1 MARKR
6 KPHVIDKDKQTPYAG
21 CLEGIP
27 QETAPHVL
35 VSGPTG
41 RGKALVDHTMIPV
54 ADLRRYVPIGQ
65 LDVGDK
71 VLEGVTGKP
80 TEVVGVYP
88 QGPKPVFRL
97 RFEDGS
103 TVDCCEEHLWNVRD
117 GAQRRAGEPFET
129 MSLREIIAATRTGE
143 RSGFSV
149 PAGSTRE
156 GEDLLI
162 AGIHDFG
169 REEEMTCIEVAA
181 ESQLFQ
187 AGMGHIVTH
196 NTTRVLA
203 PAALLWQGPR
213 VVVSSKTDYLKW
225 LITKG
230 VHQRGPVY
238 IMDLAGE
245 LDPSFDW
252 LQGVDYSMVTSDPCH
267 LIAND
272 DDALAMASLLMKVG
286 SLGASGSAEGG
297 GGSDAF
303 WQTQAAQP
311 MAALLQAGKAQGDGI
326 SWALRAVDKF
336 EKDSDDDTS
345 PSWANAFEY
354 VANASFHAQKL
365 LAVTQMDGKLRDSV
379 KATMLAGLTPW
390 ALTNVRGFGHNTIPF
405 TPKMME
411 GPDEPTLAIIAP
423 SDGVA
428 AGAAVGAIETIVRH
442 WRRGIEYGLDRV
454 LCCVDELVNTAPLP
468 ALPQWVTEARGLGVA
483 FLCAVQSTNQMKLR
497 WGEDGAEV
505 LREVFPAHL
514 ILEGAPEKD
523 LLEAAAWW
531 DGEKDVARHSHD
543 AQARSSISYE
553 RVPVTNPT
561 DLLPKSVEE
570 GRLLRYGKKGYMVD
584 LPGIWRF
591 GAAG

>member
-1 MARKR
+1 MAK
-6 KPHVIDKDKQTPYAG
+6 KTPHVIDKDKQTPYAG
-21 CLEGIP
+21 TMKGTP
-27 QETAPHVL
+27 VETAPHVL

-41 RGKALVDHTMIPV
+41 RGK
-54 ADLRRYVPIGQ
+54 
-65 LDVGDK
+65 
-71 VLEGVTGKP
+71 
-80 TEVVGVYP
+80 
-88 QGPKPVFRL
+88 
-97 RFEDGS
+97 
-103 TVDCCEEHLWNVRD
+103 
-117 GAQRRAGEPFET
+117 
-129 MSLREIIAATRTGE
+129 
-143 RSGFSV
+143 
-149 PAGSTRE
+149 
-156 GEDLLI
+156 
-162 AGIHDFG
+162 
-169 REEEMTCIEVAA
+169 
-181 ESQLFQ
+181 
-187 AGMGHIVTH
+187 
-196 NTTRVLA
+196 TTRVLA
-203 PAALLWQGPR
+203 PAALMWKGPR

-230 VHQRGPVY
+230 VSNRGPVF

-245 LDPSFDW
+245 LDESFDW
-252 LQGVDYSMVTSDPCH
+252 LQGVDYRMVTSDPCH

-297 GGSDAF
+297 GGGNDAF

-311 MAALLQAGKAQGDGI
+311 MAALLLAGKKRGGI
-326 SWALRAVDKF
+326 GWALQAVGKY
-336 EKDSDDDTS
+336 EKDHEDDTS
-345 PSWANAFEY
+345 PSWANAYEL
-354 VANASFHAQKL
+354 VAEDSFHAQKL
-365 LAVTQMDGKLRDSV
+365 LAVSQLDPKLRDSV
-379 KATMLAGLTPW
+379 SATMLAGLTPW
-390 ALTNVRGFGHNTIPF
+390 AMTNVRGAGRDTIPF

-543 AQARSSISYE
+543 AQAKSSISYE